1 MIPSYDNQPA
11 IDMLLKYDRSIVR
24 WRVQD
29 LGALVDS
36 FGGDSRSMLRK
47 GYRMGKH
54 DMLAFLFSILNELK
68 ERGDGPIV

>member
-36 FGGDSRSMLRK
+36 FGGDSRNMLRK

-54 DMLAFLFSILNELK
+54 DMLTFLFGILNELK
-68 ERGDGPIV
+68 ERGDGPII